1 MTPLASILI
10 ISLLSVCGSLIVRAQ
25 PAPPA
30 LEWSWRSALVWQ
42 VPEPVRNT
50 IQFSLPTKLTIQT
63 STDLQN
69 WTDYAPAMVAFTATN
84 NGGQQFFRLSR
95 EVHFIIQEI
104 VSVPHYLPGNAWM
117 TNYNV
122 PAGYYIALL
131 DEHGLVTRI
140 LRNAKTITL
149 ADNEVAGHL
158 VRQWQDKNGNE
169 L

>member
-1 MTPLASILI
+1 MTRLASILI
-10 ISLLSVCGSLIVRAQ
+10 LLAAFSASSQL
-25 PAPPA
+25 APPQP
-30 LEWSWRSALVWQ
+30 EWSWRSALVWQ
-42 VPEPVRNT
+42 VPNQPAQTVT
-50 IQFSLPTKLTIQT
+50 FTLPTKLTIQT
-63 STDLQN
+63 STDLQT
-69 WTDYAPAMVAFTATN
+69 WTDYAPAVVTFTATN

-95 EVHFIIQEI
+95 EVQFKITEI
-104 VSVPHYLPGNAWM
+104 VSLPNYLPGNAWM